1 MNEEKLLRNIK
12 ALIVFFSLIFLVIIG
27 YLTYFNLYLSENIVR
42 DSSNPR
48 IKLSEEDVLRGAI
61 FDRNGKQI
69 VYSKRTRDGQK
80 RYYKDGE
87 IFAHV
92 VGYNSYI
99 YGKTG
104 IELLYN
110 DALSGKTF
118 YYDLLGSI
126 FRKFAQTFEGEKRGS
141 NVALTIDYALQ
152 YRAYKLLGSDKG
164 AIVVLNPKTGEI
176 LALVSKPSFDPES
189 IDKNFKKY
197 KNDVE
202 GNPFL
207 NRATQGFYPPGSTYK
222 IITAAA
228 ALKNIE
234 NIGNEK
240 WLCTGK
246 LKIGDYVLKDFN
258 SEAHGKIDLKKA
270 FTKSCNFTFGSL
282 GMELGFNN
290 LNREAEKFL
299 FNKDIVLEDLVIRK
313 STYNLEDKNSRALL
327 AQSAIGQ
334 HGVATNPLQMALVAA
349 TIANEGIM
357 MKPYLVK
364 EIKDEYGVVL
374 ERKKPQVLT
383 RAIDKETAEKI
394 KEYMIDVVN
403 KGTGVRAK
411 SSNIV
416 IAGKTGTAEIPNSSE
431 THSWFVGFAPVNNPQ
446 IAFAII
452 VEKGGTGG
460 KRAAEIARELVSEYF
475 K

>member
-1 MNEEKLLRNIK
+1 
-12 ALIVFFSLIFLVIIG
+12 
-27 YLTYFNLYLSENIVR
+27 
-42 DSSNPR
+42 
-48 IKLSEEDVLRGAI
+48 
-61 FDRNGKQI
+61 
-69 VYSKRTRDGQK
+69 
-80 RYYKDGE
+80 
-87 IFAHV
+87 
-92 VGYNSYI
+92 
-99 YGKTG
+99 
-104 IELLYN
+104 
-110 DALSGKTF
+110 
-118 YYDLLGSI
+118 
-126 FRKFAQTFEGEKRGS
+126 
-141 NVALTIDYALQ
+141 
-152 YRAYKLLGSDKG
+152 
-164 AIVVLNPKTGEI
+164 
-176 LALVSKPSFDPES
+176 
-189 IDKNFKKY
+189 
-197 KNDVE
+197 
-202 GNPFL
+202 
-207 NRATQGFYPPGSTYK
+207 
-222 IITAAA
+222 
-228 ALKNIE
+228 
-234 NIGNEK
+234 
-240 WLCTGK
+240 
-246 LKIGDYVLKDFN
+246 
-258 SEAHGKIDLKKA
+258 
-270 FTKSCNFTFGSL
+270 
-282 GMELGFNN
+282 MELGFNN

-383 RAIDKETAEKI
+383 RAIEKETAEKI

-411 SSNIV
+411 LSNIV

-431 THSWFVGFAPVNNPQ
+431 THSWFVGFAPANNPQ